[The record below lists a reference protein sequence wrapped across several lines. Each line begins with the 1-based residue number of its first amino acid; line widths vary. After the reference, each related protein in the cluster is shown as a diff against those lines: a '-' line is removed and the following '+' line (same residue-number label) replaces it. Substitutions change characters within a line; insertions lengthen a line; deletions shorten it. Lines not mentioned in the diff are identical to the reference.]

1 MVIPLPQKPGTLRPM
16 LWLAL
21 PVLLEQ
27 ILAMLVGLSDRILT
41 GFYLDTSHLAAINLM
56 AYVLWLMY
64 EMFAVVAIGGTA
76 MVARFVGAGDVNT
89 AQRVANQAIVIGSVM
104 AVVATAFW
112 AVAGHWAVDALQLE
126 GQAATQALTYIRYV
140 LPVIP
145 LMMIQAVGIACLR
158 GAGDMVAGLVT
169 MAIVNLV
176 NVVVSWALVL
186 GAGPLPALGW
196 KGIAIG
202 TATGFAVG
210 GLLVLSL
217 LLRGRSGL
225 AIQRR
230 LLVPDRDLIRRL
242 LRIGLPG
249 GADTLSV
256 IACQLWFVAII
267 NRLGNIAA
275 AAHGVAIGIESV
287 AFLPGVA
294 FQAAAA
300 TLAGQYLGAG
310 DPRKATR
317 SVSMACL
324 AGGSLML
331 SAGALFYFRS
341 EQLPHLFLASRH
353 TDVAALTAPLLEI
366 IGLAMPALALTMIL
380 SGALRGA
387 GDTRWPLVFS
397 MIGMLGVRLPLAYWF
412 ALDSFP
418 LPGTTLLVTGW
429 GLGVVGAW
437 YAMAADLAVRAVL
450 ILYRFASGDW
460 KKIRV

>member
-1 MVIPLPQKPGTLRPM
+1 M

-27 ILAMLVGLSDRILT
+27 VLAMLVGLSDRILT
-41 GFYLDTSHLAAINLM
+41 GFYLETSHLAAINLM
-56 AYVLWLMY
+56 AYILWLMY

-76 MVARFVGAGDVNT
+76 MVARFVGAGDEET
-89 AQRVANQAIVIGSVM
+89 ARRVTNQAMVVGAGM
-104 AVVATAFW
+104 AVAATVFW
-112 AVAGHWAVDALQLE
+112 AVAGPWAVNMLQLD
-126 GQAATQALTYIRYV
+126 GQAAEQALTYIRYV

-145 LMMIQAVGIACLR
+145 LIMIQAVGIACLR

-176 NVVVSWALVL
+176 NVVVSWSLVL

-196 KGIAIG
+196 RGIAIG

-210 GLLVLSL
+210 GLIVLRL
-217 LLRGRSGL
+217 LFRGRSGL
-225 AIQRR
+225 VVRR
-230 LLVPDRDLIRRL
+230 ELLRPDADLIRRL

-256 IACQLWFVAII
+256 ITCQLWFVAIV
-267 NRLGNIAA
+267 NRLGNTAA

-287 AFLPGVA
+287 AFLPGIA

-310 DPRKATR
+310 DDRKATR
-317 SVSMACL
+317 SVVMACL
-324 AGGSLML
+324 VGGGLMVMAGTVLYCQST
-331 SAGALFYFRS
+331 
-341 EQLPHLFLASRH
+341 QLPQLFLASRH
-353 TDVAALTAPLLEI
+353 SDVATLATPLLEI

-387 GDTRWPLVFS
+387 GDTRWPLLFS
-397 MIGMLGVRLPLAYWF
+397 MIGMLGVRLPLAYWV
-412 ALDSFP
+412 ALESFRI
-418 LPGTTLLVTGW
+418 PGTELVVTGW
-429 GLGVVGAW
+429 GLGVAGAW
-437 YAMAADLAVRAVL
+437 YAMAADLAVRATL
-450 ILYRFASGDW
+450 ILYRFSHGGW
-460 KKIRV
+460 KRIDV

>member
-1 MVIPLPQKPGTLRPM
+1 M

-27 ILAMLVGLSDRILT
+27 VLAMLVGLSDRILT
-41 GFYLDTSHLAAINLM
+41 GYYLETSHLAAINLM
-56 AYVLWLMY
+56 AYILWLMY
-64 EMFAVVAIGGTA
+64 EMFAVVAIGATA
-76 MVARFVGAGDVNT
+76 MVARFVGAGDT
-89 AQRVANQAIVIGSVM
+89 EAARRVTNQALLIG
-104 AVVATAFW
+104 AVSAVAATVFW
-112 AVAGHWAVDALQLE
+112 AVAGSWAVRLLQLE
-126 GQAATQALTYIRYV
+126 GPAAEQALTYVNYV

-176 NVVVSWALVL
+176 NIVVSWALVL

-196 KGIAIG
+196 KGIAVG

-210 GLLVLSL
+210 GLIVLRL
-217 LLRGRSGL
+217 LSRGRSGL
-225 AIQRR
+225 AVRR
-230 LLVPDRDLIRRL
+230 ELLLPDWDLIRRL

-256 IACQLWFVAII
+256 VACQLWFVSIV
-267 NRLGNIAA
+267 NQMGNTAA

-310 DPRKATR
+310 NYRKATR
-317 SVSMACL
+317 SVVMACL
-324 AGGSLML
+324 VGGGLMVVAGG
-331 SAGALFYFRS
+331 LFYGFS
-341 EQLPHLFLASRH
+341 GPLPHLFLGDQHS
-353 TDVAALTAPLLEI
+353 DVAAMTAPLLEI

-397 MIGMLGVRLPLAYWF
+397 MIGLLGVRLPLAYWF
-412 ALDSFP
+412 ALETICI
-418 LPGTTLLVTGW
+418 PGTGVVVTGW

-437 YAMAADLAVRAVL
+437 YAMSADLAVRATL
-450 ILYRFASGDW
+450 ILYRFSHGGW
-460 KKIRV
+460 KRIEV

>member
-1 MVIPLPQKPGTLRPM
+1 MPTPLLQKPGTLRPM

-41 GFYLDTSHLAAINLM
+41 GFYLETSHLAAINLM

-76 MVARFVGAGDVNT
+76 MVARFVGAGDVET
-89 AQRVANQAIVIGSVM
+89 AKRVTNQAILVGAVM
-104 AVVATAFW
+104 AVMATAFW
-112 AVAGHWAVDALQLE
+112 MLAGPWAVNVLQME
-126 GQAATQALTYIRYV
+126 GQAAAQALTYIRYV
-140 LPVIP
+140 LPAIP
-145 LMMIQAVGIACLR
+145 LIMIQAVGIACLR

-176 NVVVSWALVL
+176 NVIVSWSLVL
-186 GAGPLPALGW
+186 GVGPLPTLGW
-196 KGIAIG
+196 KGIAVG

-210 GLLVLSL
+210 GLIVLWL

-225 AIQRR
+225 ALRR
-230 LLVPDRDLIRRL
+230 ALLVPDLELIRRL

-256 IACQLWFVAII
+256 IACQLWFVAIV
-267 NRLGNIAA
+267 NRLGDTAA

-310 DPRKATR
+310 DHRKATR
-317 SVSMACL
+317 SVVMACL
-324 AGGSLML
+324 VGGGLMM
-331 SAGALFYFRS
+331 SIGMVFYGFS
-341 EQLPHLFLASRH
+341 EQLPHLLLASRH
-353 TDVAALTAPLLEI
+353 ADVAALTAPLLEI

-387 GDTRWPLVFS
+387 GDTRWPLLFS
-397 MIGMLGVRLPLAYWF
+397 VIGMLGVRLPLAYWF
-412 ALDSFP
+412 ALESVQ
-418 LPGTTLLVTGW
+418 LPGTAVAVTGW

-450 ILYRFASGDW
+450 ILYRFSHGRW
-460 KKIRV
+460 KQIRV